1 MIPPM
6 PPTAPR
12 PADEPKRL
20 TALRRYGILDTPPEP
35 TFDDLAKLA
44 SEICGTPMALVTFID
59 EDRQWFKARVNVHGT
74 ETSRDIAFC
83 AYTVMGKDLLVVP
96 DAREDGRFAHNPF
109 VTGDPGIRFY
119 AGAPLVTPDGSSVGS
134 LCVADSKPRELTP
147 HQAEALRALSRLV
160 VAQMELKR
168 RIAEERERAD
178 HVIRV
183 QERSLSAADQVIQK
197 QERTLSVALSQ
208 LPVVLWTTDEE
219 LRFTGAAGSGREVL
233 GDADQDVRGMTL
245 FAYFKTTDPSFGPIA
260 AHRRALNG
268 ESVTYEAVWEG
279 RTFQSHVE
287 PLRDGDGEVNGVIG
301 IAFDVTARTHA
312 ERETQR
318 SVSLLEATIDAT
330 ADGILVVD
338 AAGRMVHFNERF
350 VDLWDIP
357 DDVAES
363 HEENRAI
370 EFVLGKLT
378 DPAAFLKKVMTVYAQ
393 PSAVSHDVIELL
405 DGRRIERDSRPQ
417 VVDGRTV
424 GRVWSFRD
432 VTERERAQAQREES
446 LSLLRAT
453 LEATADGVLCVDRE
467 GRIVSYN
474 RKFVEMWGIPESVMI
489 SRDDSRA
496 LAYVLDQLRD
506 PERFVKKVRE
516 LYDEPEA
523 QSYDW
528 LEFKDGRMFERY
540 SHPQQIN
547 GKTVGR
553 VWSFHDVT
561 RLRLMEDTVRRHA
574 RAFDHISD
582 AVLTL
587 DLNAHIVE
595 WNPGAER
602 MFGFTKEQMI
612 GETPDRLRA
621 PGTERTARELIA
633 EMRREG
639 RWSGEIHFVRAD
651 GVAGVCDT
659 VVVPLAD
666 DFGRTIAALAV
677 CRDVTDRKR
686 LEEYRRRETGG

>member
-1 MIPPM
+1 M
-6 PPTAPR
+6 PSPAPR

-20 TALRRYGILDTPPEP
+20 AALRRYGILDTPPEAA
-35 TFDDLAKLA
+35 FDDLAKLA

-59 EDRQWFKARVNVHGT
+59 EDRQWFKARVNVQGV

-83 AYTVMGKDLLVVP
+83 AYTIMGKDLLVVP

-109 VTGDPGIRFY
+109 VTSDPGIRFY

-134 LCVADSKPRELTP
+134 LCVADSQPRELTT
-147 HQAEALRALSRLV
+147 HQADALRALSRLV

-168 RIAEERERAD
+168 RMADERERAD
-178 HVIRV
+178 RVIRV
-183 QERSLSAADQVIQK
+183 QERTLSAADEVIRN
-197 QERTLSVALSQ
+197 QEQTLAVTLAQ
-208 LPVVLWTTDEE
+208 LPVVLWTTDAE

-245 FAYFKTTDPSFGPIA
+245 FAYFKTTDPTFGPID
-260 AHRRALNG
+260 AHRRALKG

-287 PLRDGDGEVNGVIG
+287 PQRDAAGGIIGVIG
-301 IAFDVTARTHA
+301 IAFDVTSRTDA
-312 ERETQR
+312 ERGMQR

-357 DDVAES
+357 DEVADS

-370 EFVLGKLT
+370 EFVLGKLK

-432 VTERERAQAQREES
+432 VTELERAQAQREES

-506 PERFVKKVRE
+506 PERFVKKVRD

>member
-1 MIPPM
+1 M
-6 PPTAPR
+6 PAKAPR

-20 TALRRYGILDTPPEP
+20 AALRRYGILDTPPEP
-35 TFDDLAKLA
+35 AFDDLAKLA
-44 SEICGTPMALVTFID
+44 SEICGTPMALVTLID

-83 AYTVMGKDLLVVP
+83 AHTVMGKDLLVVR
-96 DAREDGRFAHNPF
+96 DAREDGRFSHNPF
-109 VTGDPGIRFY
+109 VTGEPGIRFY
-119 AGAPLVTPDGSSVGS
+119 AGAPLVAPDGSSVGS
-134 LCVADSKPRELTP
+134 LCVADSHPRELSP

-168 RIAEERERAD
+168 RITEERERAD
-178 HVIRV
+178 HVIRL

-208 LPVVLWTTDEE
+208 LPAIVWTTDLD
-219 LRFTGAAGSGREVL
+219 LRFTGAAGAGREVL
-233 GDADQDVRGMTL
+233 GDADQDVRGLTL
-245 FAYFKTTDPSFGPIA
+245 FAYFKTTDPDYPPIA
-260 AHRRALNG
+260 AHRRALAG

-287 PLRDGDGEVNGVIG
+287 PLRGEAGEPVGVIG
-301 IAFDVTARTHA
+301 IAFDVTPRKQA
-312 ERETQR
+312 EAELQR
-318 SVSLLEATIDAT
+318 SVALLSAAIDAT

-338 AAGRMVHFNERF
+338 AAGKMVHFNERF
-350 VDLWDIP
+350 VDLWDVP
-357 DDVAES
+357 DEIADS
-363 HEENRAI
+363 HDENRLH
-370 EFVLGKLT
+370 EFVLGQLK
-378 DPAAFLKKVMTVYAQ
+378 DPAAFVKRVTSVYAQ
-393 PSAVSHDVIELL
+393 PSAMSHDVIELL

-432 VTERERAQAQREES
+432 VTERERAEKEREDA

-453 LEATADGVLCVDRE
+453 LEATADGVLVVDRE
-467 GRIVSYN
+467 GRIVSHN
-474 RKFVEMWGIPESVMI
+474 RKFVEMWGVPESLMA
-489 SRDDSRA
+489 SRDDSRV
-496 LAYVLDQLRD
+496 LAFVLDQLRD
-506 PERFVKKVRE
+506 PERFIKKVRE

-540 SHPQQIN
+540 SHPQRI
-547 GKTVGR
+547 GGRTIGR

-582 AVLTL
+582 AVITL
-587 DLNAHIVE
+587 DLQARIVE

-602 MFGFTKEQMI
+602 MFGFSKEEMI
-612 GETPDRLRA
+612 GHTPDRLRA
-621 PGTERTARELIA
+621 PGVERTARELISD
-633 EMRREG
+633 MRREG

-651 GVAGVCDT
+651 GVSGVCDT

>member
-1 MIPPM
+1 M
-6 PPTAPR
+6 PPPAPR

-20 TALRRYGILDTPPEP
+20 AALRRYGILDTPPEP
-35 TFDDLAKLA
+35 AFDDLAKLA

-74 ETSRDIAFC
+74 ETTRDIAFC

-109 VTGDPGIRFY
+109 VTGEPGIRFY
-119 AGAPLVTPDGSSVGS
+119 AGAPLVAPDGSSVGS
-134 LCVADSKPRELTP
+134 LCVADSQPRELTP
-147 HQAEALRALSRLV
+147 HQADALRALSRLV

-168 RIAEERERAD
+168 RTADERARAD
-178 HVIRV
+178 QVIRV
-183 QERSLSAADQVIQK
+183 QERNLSQADEVIRK

-208 LPVVLWTTDEE
+208 LPAIMWTTDAD

-245 FAYFKTTDPSFGPIA
+245 FAYFKTTDPEFGPIA
-260 AHRRALNG
+260 AHRRALAG
-268 ESVTYEAVWEG
+268 ESVTYEATWEG

-287 PLRDGDGEVNGVIG
+287 PLRDAAGEVAGVIG
-301 IAFDVTARTHA
+301 IAFDVTGRKDA
-312 ERETQR
+312 ELELER
-318 SVSLLEATIDAT
+318 SVALLEATIDAT

-357 DDVAES
+357 DDIADS

-370 EFVLGKLT
+370 EFVLGKLK
-378 DPAAFLKKVMTVYAQ
+378 DPAAFLKRVMTVYAQ

-405 DGRRIERDSRPQ
+405 DGRLIERDSRPQ

-432 VTERERAQAQREES
+432 VTERDRAERKRDEA
-446 LSLLRAT
+446 LSLLQAT
-453 LEATADGVLCVDRE
+453 LEATADGVLVVDRE

-474 RKFVEMWGIPESVMI
+474 QKFVEMWGLPQNIMM
-489 SRDDSRA
+489 SRDDSQA
-496 LAYVLDQLRD
+496 IAFVLGQLRD
-506 PERFVKKVRE
+506 PERFVRKVRE

-540 SHPQQIN
+540 SHPQRVS

-582 AVLTL
+582 AVITL
-587 DLNAHIVE
+587 DLQARIVE

-612 GETPDRLRA
+612 GQTPDGLRA

-651 GVAGVCDT
+651 GVAGICDT
-659 VVVPLAD
+659 VLVPLAD

>member
-1 MIPPM
+1 M
-6 PPTAPR
+6 PSPAPR

-20 TALRRYGILDTPPEP
+20 AALRRYGILDTPPEAA
-35 TFDDLAKLA
+35 FDDLAKLA

-59 EDRQWFKARVNVHGT
+59 EDRQWFKARVNVQGV

-83 AYTVMGKDLLVVP
+83 AYTIMGKDLLVVP

-109 VTGDPGIRFY
+109 VTSDPGIRFY

-134 LCVADSKPRELTP
+134 LCVADSQPRELTT
-147 HQAEALRALSRLV
+147 HQADALRALSRLV

-168 RIAEERERAD
+168 RMADERERAD
-178 HVIRV
+178 RVIRV
-183 QERSLSAADQVIQK
+183 QERTLSAADEVIRN
-197 QERTLSVALSQ
+197 QEQTLAVTLAQ
-208 LPVVLWTTDEE
+208 LPVVLWTTDAE

-245 FAYFKTTDPSFGPIA
+245 FAYFKTTDPTFGPID
-260 AHRRALNG
+260 AHRRALKG

-287 PLRDGDGEVNGVIG
+287 PQRDAAGGIIGVIG
-301 IAFDVTARTHA
+301 IAFDVTSRTDA
-312 ERETQR
+312 EREMER

-357 DDVAES
+357 DDVADS

-370 EFVLGKLT
+370 EFVLGKLK

-405 DGRRIERDSRPQ
+405 DGRRIELDSRPQ

-506 PERFVKKVRE
+506 PERFVKKVRD

>member
-1 MIPPM
+1 M
-6 PPTAPR
+6 PPQAPR

-20 TALRRYGILDTPPEP
+20 AALRRYGILDTPPEP
-35 TFDDLAKLA
+35 AFDDLAKLA
-44 SEICGTPMALVTFID
+44 SEICETPMALVTLID

-83 AYTVMGKDLLVVP
+83 SYTVMGKDLLVVP
-96 DAREDGRFAHNPF
+96 DAREDGRFSHNPF

-134 LCVADSKPRELTP
+134 LCVADSQPRELTP
-147 HQAEALRALSRLV
+147 HQADALRALSRLV

-168 RIAEERERAD
+168 RMADERERAD
-178 HVIRV
+178 RVIRV
-183 QERSLSAADQVIQK
+183 QERTLSAADEVIRN
-197 QERTLSVALSQ
+197 QEQTLAVTLSQ
-208 LPVVLWTTDEE
+208 LPAILWTTDTD
-219 LRFTGAAGSGREVL
+219 LRFTGATGSGREVL
-233 GDADQDVRGMTL
+233 ADADQDVRGTTL
-245 FAYFKTTDPSFGPIA
+245 FAYFRTTDPEYGPIE
-260 AHRRALNG
+260 AHRRALKG
-268 ESVTYEAVWEG
+268 ESVTYEAIWEG

-287 PLRDGDGEVNGVIG
+287 PLRGSDGEIRGVIG
-301 IAFDVTARTHA
+301 IAFDVTPRKDA
-312 ERETQR
+312 ELELER
-318 SVSLLEATIDAT
+318 SVALLEATIDAT

-338 AAGRMVHFNERF
+338 AAGKMVHFNQQF
-350 VDLWDIP
+350 VDMWDVP
-357 DDVAES
+357 NDVVES
-363 HEENRAI
+363 GDENKAI
-370 EFVLGKLT
+370 ASVVAKLK
-378 DPAAFLKKVMTVYAQ
+378 DPASFVKKVMTVYAQ
-393 PSAVSHDVIELL
+393 PSAFSHDVIELL

-417 VVDGRTV
+417 VVEGRTV

-432 VTERERAQAQREES
+432 VTERERAEREREES

-496 LAYVLDQLRD
+496 LAYVLGQLRD
-506 PERFVKKVRE
+506 PERFVKKVKE
-516 LYDEPEA
+516 LYDQPEA

-582 AVLTL
+582 AVITL
-587 DLNAHIVE
+587 DLQAHIVE

-612 GETPDRLRA
+612 GHTPDRLRA
-621 PGTERTARELIA
+621 PGIERTATELIA
-633 EMRREG
+633 DMRREG

>member
-147 HQAEALRALSRLV
+147 HQADALRALSRLV

-208 LPVVLWTTDEE
+208 LPAIVWTTDED
-219 LRFTGAAGSGREVL
+219 LRFTGAAGAGREVL
-233 GDADQDVRGMTL
+233 GVADQNVRGLTL
-245 FAYFKTTDPSFGPIA
+245 FAYFKTTDPDYPPIA
-260 AHRRALNG
+260 AHRRALAG

-287 PLRDGDGEVNGVIG
+287 PLRGEAGEVVGVIG
-301 IAFDVTARTHA
+301 IAFDVTPRKEA
-312 ERETQR
+312 EAELQR
-318 SVSLLEATIDAT
+318 SVALLSAAIDAT

-338 AAGRMVHFNERF
+338 AAGKMVHFNERF

-357 DDVAES
+357 DEIADS
-363 HEENRAI
+363 RDENRVL
-370 EFVLGKLT
+370 EFVLGQLK
-378 DPAAFLKKVMTVYAQ
+378 DPAAFVKRVTSVYAQ
-393 PSAVSHDVIELL
+393 PSAMSHDVIELR

-417 VVDGRTV
+417 VVEGKTV

-432 VTERERAQAQREES
+432 VTERERAEKDREDAV
-446 LSLLRAT
+446 SLLRAT
-453 LEATADGVLCVDRE
+453 LEATADGVLVVDVE
-467 GRIVSYN
+467 GRIVSHN
-474 RKFVEMWGIPESVMI
+474 RKFAEMWGVPETIMA
-489 SRDDSRA
+489 SRDDSRV
-496 LAYVLDQLRD
+496 LAFVLDQLRD
-506 PERFVKKVRE
+506 PERFIKKVRE
-516 LYDEPEA
+516 LYDQPEA

-540 SHPQQIN
+540 SHPQKIG
-547 GKTVGR
+547 GKTIGR

-582 AVLTL
+582 AVITL
-587 DLNAHIVE
+587 DLQARIVE

-602 MFGFTKEQMI
+602 MFGFTKEEMI
-612 GETPDRLRA
+612 GHTPDRLRT
-621 PGTERTARELIA
+621 PGTARSARDLIA
-633 EMRREG
+633 DMRREG

-651 GVAGVCDT
+651 GVRGICDT